1 MAIRINNM
9 NDLAKALQPVMMGM
23 VNQLADEVYETLNY
37 FLNDYYTGWTP
48 TSYQR
53 TKDFL
58 YSAVKTE
65 AKMKGNKCV
74 ASVYIDTDS
83 MDNYVN
89 ATGIQ
94 VATWANEGLHGKLS
108 VSHKP
113 HVWNDTM
120 DNTIN
125 NGSLLKSAVAY
136 LKSKGFSVRVI
147 QNLKV
152 SHSVCTLF

>member
-9 NDLAKALQPVMMGM
+9 NELAKALQPTMTGM

-37 FLNDYYTGWTP
+37 FLDDYYTGWTP

-65 AKMKGNKCV
+65 TKMKGNKCV

-89 ATGIQ
+89 ATGYQ
-94 VATWANEGLHGKLS
+94 VATWANTGYHGGLS

-120 DNTIN
+120 DATIN
-125 NGSLLKSAVAY
+125 NGSLLKSAIAY
-136 LKSKGFSVRVI
+136 LKSKGFSVRV
-147 QNLKV
+147 
-152 SHSVCTLF
+152 

>member
-1 MAIRINNM
+1 MVKRINNM
-9 NDLAKALQPVMMGM
+9 DELAKALQPVMMGL
-23 VNQLADEVYETLNY
+23 VNQLADETQKTLNY

-48 TSYQR
+48 ESYQR

-58 YSAVKTE
+58 FSAVKTE
-65 AKMKGNKCV
+65 AKMVGNKCV

-83 MDNYVN
+83 MNHYVN
-89 ATGIQ
+89 AMGFQ
-94 VATWANEGLHGKLS
+94 VATWANEGLHGGLE

-125 NGSLLKSAVAY
+125 NGSLLKSALAY
-136 LKSKGFSVRVI
+136 LKSKGFSVR
-147 QNLKV
+147 
-152 SHSVCTLF
+152 T